1 MELGKYRLG
10 YLSRM
15 KNVTNPPVAGV
26 KPKVGPYFL
35 ERATQIS
42 ESNFRRR
49 SWKLPEKQDLREV
62 DVFVEAFAKLIQ
74 KGAWKSRDG
83 HFLSLHASKS

>member
-1 MELGKYRLG
+1 KQREGHPGVEVGDYAKYMELGKYRLG

-35 ERATQIS
+35 ERASQIS
-42 ESNFRRR
+42 E
-49 SWKLPEKQDLREV
+49 KQ
-62 DVFVEAFAKLIQ
+62 FSQTIMEAARKAGFTR
-74 KGAWKSRDG
+74 G
-83 HFLSLHASKS
+83 